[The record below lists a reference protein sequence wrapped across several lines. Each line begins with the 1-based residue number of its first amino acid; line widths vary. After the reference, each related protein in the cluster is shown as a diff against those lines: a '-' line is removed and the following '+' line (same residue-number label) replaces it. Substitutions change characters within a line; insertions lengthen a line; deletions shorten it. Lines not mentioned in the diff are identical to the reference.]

1 MEKHK
6 TCSFFGHRVI
16 RVTEELKQ
24 KLINVIKDLIEN
36 KKVSVFIFGSRSEF
50 DNLCHLIVSQLMKDY
65 PFIKRVVYTCRSET
79 HIIENERLEKE
90 EIFSRLSNQK
100 IHLQGFEEEI
110 KHRTRNNAG
119 KASYVE
125 RNKAMID
132 DSDYCVFY
140 YDEKYKP
147 KLRKYSKSDLDC
159 YQPKSGTRIAY
170 MYAKQKK
177 KNILNIF

>member
-36 KKVSVFIFGSRSEF
+36 KKV
-50 DNLCHLIVSQLMKDY
+50 
-65 PFIKRVVYTCRSET
+65 
-79 HIIENERLEKE
+79 
-90 EIFSRLSNQK
+90 
-100 IHLQGFEEEI
+100 
-110 KHRTRNNAG
+110 
-119 KASYVE
+119 
-125 RNKAMID
+125 
-132 DSDYCVFY
+132 

-147 KLRKYSKSDLDC
+147 KLRKYSKSDFDC
-159 YQPKSGTRIAY
+159 YQPKSGTKIAY